1 MGAARILIAED
12 EHGISSFLEDGL
24 RASGFAPTVVADGVS
39 ALALAR
45 TGGFDLVVLDL
56 GLPAQDGLSV
66 LEELRRTDRRLPV
79 IILTARSEIDHT
91 VAGLDK
97 GADDYVSKPFRFE
110 ELLARIRARLRS
122 DGTPEPTE
130 LRAGDVVLDLRT
142 RRARVGE
149 RDVEL
154 SAREF
159 ALAEVFFRHV
169 GQVMSREQLLSLVWG
184 YDRDP
189 GTNVVD
195 VYVGYLR
202 RKLGE
207 SAITTLRGMGY
218 RLGG

>member
-97 GADDYVSKPFRFE
+97 GADDYVTKPFRFE

-130 LRAGDVVLDLRT
+130 LRAGEVVLDLRT